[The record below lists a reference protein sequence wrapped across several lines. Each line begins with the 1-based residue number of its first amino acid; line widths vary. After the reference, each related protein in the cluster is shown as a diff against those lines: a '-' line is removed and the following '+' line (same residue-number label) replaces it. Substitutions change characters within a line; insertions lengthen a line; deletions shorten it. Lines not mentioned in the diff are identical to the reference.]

1 MMAAPAKTGI
11 SLARLLGIPED
22 RLAANPVIADITLD
36 SREVVAGSLFLACG
50 GTHSHGLDYLEQ
62 ALARGAVA
70 VAWESSIG
78 IRPPSVDTSVPLLE
92 VPHLRRRLGRM
103 AELFFDAPSKK
114 MEVTGITGTN
124 GKTTCAWL
132 LAGALDACGQSA
144 GIIGTLGH
152 GFPVAL
158 SAGELTTPDCIAVH
172 RRLAELRELGAAH
185 VAMEVSSHALDQG
198 RVDGV
203 HFSAALFT
211 NLSRDHLDY
220 HGDFASYGAAK
231 ARLFLNPELDRAVI
245 NVDDAYAETIID
257 QLQQRIRLLRVGR
270 NADAHARGEFLRL
283 EQVRET
289 TGGLEL
295 DFSSSWGEMSLSS
308 GLLCDF
314 NAGNL
319 ALVLA
324 ALLADR
330 VAADDAVQALAG
342 VAAPPGRMEVVSG
355 SDRWPTAI
363 VDYSHTPDA
372 LEKALSA
379 LRRHATGQL
388 WCVFGCGGERDRGK
402 RALMGGIAARFA
414 DQVIVTSDNPRGEDP
429 LAIIADIKAGTA
441 DAGHVAAIADRRE
454 AIATALEQAGPDDIV
469 LVAGKGHETCQEIA
483 GQKLP
488 FSDIEEILQVLEE
501 TR

>member
-1 MMAAPAKTGI
+1 
-11 SLARLLGIPED
+11 
-22 RLAANPVIADITLD
+22 V
-36 SREVVAGSLFLACG
+36 C
-50 GTHSHGLDYLEQ
+50 
-62 ALARGAVA
+62 A
-70 VAWESSIG
+70 VAWDSS
-78 IRPPSVDTSVPLLE
+78 T
-92 VPHLRRRLGRM
+92 
-103 AELFFDAPSKK
+103 ADAPDDTAGVATIGVENLSRHLGEIANRFYGQPSTNMK
-114 MEVTGITGTN
+114 VIGVTGTN
-124 GKTTCAWL
+124 GKTTVAWL
-132 LAGALDACGQSA
+132 IAQCLQKLGQKCGYL
-144 GIIGTLGH
+144 GTLGYGVNELH
-152 GFPVAL
+152 GAE
-158 SAGELTTPDCIAVH
+158 GMTTPAAVELH
-172 RRLAELRELGAAH
+172 DRLASFVAQGAA
-185 VAMEVSSHALDQG
+185 ATAIEVSSHALSQR

-203 HFSAALFT
+203 RFESTLFT
-211 NLSRDHLDY
+211 NLTRDHLDY
-220 HGDFASYGAAK
+220 HGDLASYGAAK
-231 ARLFLNPELDRAVI
+231 ARLFLNPELNRAVI
-245 NVDDAYAETIID
+245 NVDDAYAETIIE

-270 NADAHARGEFLRL
+270 TADAHARGEFLRL

-295 DFSSSWGEMSLSS
+295 DFNSSWGELSLSS

-314 NAGNL
+314 NASNL

-324 ALLADR
+324 ALLADG
-330 VAADDAVQALAG
+330 VAADDAIQALAG

-402 RALMGGIAARFA
+402 RALMGDIAARFA

-488 FSDIEEILQVLEE
+488 FSDIQEILQVLEE
-501 TR
+501 PR

>member
-1 MMAAPAKTGI
+1 MMTAPAKVSI

-22 RLAANPVIADITLD
+22 RLAGNPVITDITLD
-36 SREVVAGSLFLACG
+36 SREVVAGSLFLACAG
-50 GTHSHGLDYLEQ
+50 SHSHGLDYLEQ
-62 ALARGAVA
+62 ALAQGAVA
-70 VAWESSIG
+70 VAWESAIG
-78 IRPPSVDTSVPLLE
+78 TRPPAIDTSVPVLE
-92 VPHLRRRLGRM
+92 VPQLRRRLGRM
-103 AELFFDAPSKK
+103 AELFFDAPSQKI
-114 MEVTGITGTN
+114 EVTGITGTN

-144 GIIGTLGH
+144 GLIGTLGH

-158 SAGELTTPDCIAVH
+158 SAAELTTPDCIGVH
-172 RRLAELRELGAAH
+172 RRLAELRGLGAAH

-220 HGDFASYGAAK
+220 HGDLASYGAAK

-245 NVDDAYAETIID
+245 NVDDPYAETIID

-270 NADAHARGEFLRL
+270 NADASGRGEFLRL
-283 EQVRET
+283 ERVRET
-289 TGGLEL
+289 SRGLEL
-295 DFSSSWGEMSLSS
+295 GFAGSWGEFSLDS
-308 GLLCDF
+308 GLLGDF
-314 NAGNL
+314 NASNL
-319 ALVLA
+319 ALVLG
-324 ALLADR
+324 ALLVDG
-330 VAADDAVQALAG
+330 VAAEDAIHALAG
-342 VAAPPGRMEVVSG
+342 VAAPPGRMEVVSVG
-355 SDRWPTAI
+355 DRRPIAI

-388 WCVFGCGGERDRGK
+388 WCVFGCGGERDQGK
-402 RALMGGIAARFA
+402 RALMGEIAARFA

-441 DAGHVAAIADRRE
+441 DAGHVVTIADRRE
-454 AIATALEQAGPDDIV
+454 AIAAALDQAGPGDIV
-469 LVAGKGHETCQEIA
+469 LVAGKGHESHQEIA
-483 GQKLP
+483 GRKLP
-488 FSDIEEILQVLEE
+488 FSDSQEILRVLEE
-501 TR
+501 S

>member
-158 SAGELTTPDCIAVH
+158 SVGELTTPDCIGVH
-172 RRLAELRELGAAH
+172 RRLAELRGLGAAH

-245 NVDDAYAETIID
+245 NVDDPYAETIID
-257 QLQQRIRLLRVGR
+257 QLQHRIRLLRVGCT
-270 NADAHARGEFLRL
+270 ADAHGRGEFLRI
-283 EQVRET
+283 ERVGET
-289 TGGLEL
+289 TQGLEIG
-295 DFSSSWGEMSLSS
+295 FSSSWGELSLSS

-314 NAGNL
+314 NASNL

-324 ALLADR
+324 ALLADG
-330 VAADDAVQALAG
+330 VAADDAIQALAV

-402 RALMGGIAARFA
+402 RALMGDIAARFA

-454 AIATALEQAGPDDIV
+454 AIATALEKAGPDDIV

-488 FSDIEEILQVLEE
+488 FSDIQEILQVLEE

>member
-1 MMAAPAKTGI
+1 MMTAPAEARI
-11 SLARLLGIPED
+11 SLAKLLGIPAD
-22 RLAANPVIADITLD
+22 RLASNPVITDLTLN
-36 SREVVAGSLFLACG
+36 SRDVIEGSLFLACAG
-50 GTHSHGLDYLEQ
+50 IQSHGLDYLEQ
-62 ALARGAVA
+62 ALAQGAVA
-70 VAWESSIG
+70 VAWETSIG
-78 IRPPSVDTSVPLLE
+78 TKPPLVDTNVPLLE
-92 VPHLRRRLGRM
+92 VPQLRHRLGRM
-103 AELFFDAPSKK
+103 AELFFGAPSKK

-132 LAGALDACGQSA
+132 LAGALDAYGQSA

-158 SAGELTTPDCIAVH
+158 SAGDLTTPDCIGVH
-172 RRLAELRELGAAH
+172 RRLAELRGLGAAH

-211 NLSRDHLDY
+211 NLSHDHLNY
-220 HGDFASYGAAK
+220 HGDLAAYGAAK

-257 QLQQRIRLLRVGR
+257 QLQHRIRLLRVGR
-270 NADAHARGEFLRL
+270 NADSNGRGEFLRL
-283 EQVRET
+283 KRVKET
-289 TGGLEL
+289 TRGLEL
-295 DFSSSWGEMSLSS
+295 DFTGSWGELSLCSQ
-308 GLLCDF
+308 LLGDF
-314 NAGNL
+314 NASNL

-324 ALLADR
+324 ALLADG
-330 VAADDAVQALAG
+330 VAAEDAIQALG
-342 VAAPPGRMEVVSG
+342 QVTAPPGRMEVVAE
-355 SDRWPTAI
+355 SDRRPLAI

-372 LEKALSA
+372 LEKALNA

-388 WCVFGCGGERDRGK
+388 WCVFGCGGERDQGK
-402 RALMGGIAARFA
+402 RPLMGEIATRIA

-441 DAGHVAAIADRRE
+441 NADNVVTIADRRE
-454 AIATALEQAGPDDIV
+454 AIAKALEQAGPDDIV
-469 LVAGKGHETCQEIA
+469 LVAGKGHETYQEIA

-488 FSDIEEILQVLEE
+488 FSDTREILQILEE
-501 TR
+501 T

>member
-158 SAGELTTPDCIAVH
+158 SAGELTTPDCIGVH
-172 RRLAELRELGAAH
+172 RRLAELRGLGAAH

-245 NVDDAYAETIID
+245 NVDDPYAETIID
-257 QLQQRIRLLRVGR
+257 QLQHRIRLLRVGR
-270 NADAHARGEFLRL
+270 TADAHGRGEFLRI
-283 EQVRET
+283 ERVGET
-289 TGGLEL
+289 TQGLEL
-295 DFSSSWGEMSLSS
+295 GFSSSWGELSLSS

-324 ALLADR
+324 ALLADG
-330 VAADDAVQALAG
+330 VAADDAIQALAV

-402 RALMGGIAARFA
+402 RALMGDIAARFA

-454 AIATALEQAGPDDIV
+454 AIATALEKAGPDDIV

-488 FSDIEEILQVLEE
+488 FSDIQEILQVLEE

>member
-1 MMAAPAKTGI
+1 MMAAPAKTEI

-22 RLAANPVIADITLD
+22 RLAGNPVIADITLD

-62 ALARGAVA
+62 ALAQGAVA

-103 AELFFDAPSKK
+103 AELFFDAPSQK

-158 SAGELTTPDCIAVH
+158 SVGELTTPDCIGVH
-172 RRLAELRELGAAH
+172 RWLAELRGLGAAH

-220 HGDFASYGAAK
+220 HGDFESYGAAK

-245 NVDDAYAETIID
+245 NVDDPYAETIID
-257 QLQQRIRLLRVGR
+257 QLQHRIRLLRVGR
-270 NADAHARGEFLRL
+270 TADAHGRGEFLRI
-283 EQVRET
+283 ERVGET
-289 TGGLEL
+289 TQGLEL
-295 DFSSSWGEMSLSS
+295 GFSSSWGELSLSS

-324 ALLADR
+324 ALLADG
-330 VAADDAVQALAG
+330 VAADDAIQALAG

-402 RALMGGIAARFA
+402 RALMGDIAARFA

-441 DAGHVAAIADRRE
+441 DAGHVATIADRRE
-454 AIATALEQAGPDDIV
+454 AIATALEKAGPDDIV

-488 FSDIEEILQVLEE
+488 FSDSQEILQVLEE
-501 TR
+501 SR

>member
-1 MMAAPAKTGI
+1 MMTAPAKASI

-22 RLAANPVIADITLD
+22 RLAGNPVITDITLD
-36 SREVVAGSLFLACG
+36 SREVVAGSLFLACA
-50 GTHSHGLDYLEQ
+50 GTHSHGLDYLGQ
-62 ALARGAVA
+62 ALAQGAVA
-70 VAWESSIG
+70 VAWESAIG
-78 IRPPSVDTSVPLLE
+78 TRPPAIDTSVPVLE
-92 VPHLRRRLGRM
+92 VPQLRRRLGRM

-114 MEVTGITGTN
+114 IEVTGITGTN

-144 GIIGTLGH
+144 GLIGTLGY

-158 SAGELTTPDCIAVH
+158 SAAELTTPDCIGVH
-172 RRLAELRELGAAH
+172 RRLAELRGLGAAH

-211 NLSRDHLDY
+211 NLSRDHLNY
-220 HGDFASYGAAK
+220 HGDLAAYGAAK

-257 QLQQRIRLLRVGR
+257 QLQHRIRLLRVGR
-270 NADAHARGEFLRL
+270 NADSNGRGEFLRL
-283 EQVRET
+283 ERVKESTR
-289 TGGLEL
+289 GLEL
-295 DFSSSWGEMSLSS
+295 DFTGSWGELSLSS
-308 GLLCDF
+308 RLLGDF

-324 ALLADR
+324 ALLADG
-330 VAADDAVQALAG
+330 VAAEDAIQALG
-342 VAAPPGRMEVVSG
+342 QVAAPPGRMEVVAE
-355 SDRWPTAI
+355 SDRRPLAI

-372 LEKALSA
+372 LEKALNA

-388 WCVFGCGGERDRGK
+388 WCVFGCGGERDQGK
-402 RALMGGIAARFA
+402 RPLMGEIATRIA

-441 DAGHVAAIADRRE
+441 NADNVVTIADRRE
-454 AIATALEQAGPDDIV
+454 AIARALEQAGPDDIV
-469 LVAGKGHETCQEIA
+469 LVAGKGHETYQEIA

-488 FSDIEEILQVLEE
+488 FSDTREILQILEE
-501 TR
+501 T